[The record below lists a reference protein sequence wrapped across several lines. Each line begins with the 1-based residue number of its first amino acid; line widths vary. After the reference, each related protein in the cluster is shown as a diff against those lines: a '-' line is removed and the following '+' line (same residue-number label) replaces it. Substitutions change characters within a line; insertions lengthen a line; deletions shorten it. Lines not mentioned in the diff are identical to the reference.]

1 MSRSARPSSRGAR
14 APPLHETKL
23 RVRYSETDAQ
33 GIVNNA
39 NYLSYF
45 EVGRVEWLRAAGLSY
60 KELEARGYGFVVVEV
75 HALYKR
81 VARFDDELGLRTRLA
96 GLSKASLRFD
106 YTLLRDGEVL
116 ATGYTRHGCVEL
128 ASGRPSRLPGD
139 LAARLQRAEPRADPR
154 PDVGF
159 GDRD

>member
-1 MSRSARPSSRGAR
+1 M
-14 APPLHETKL
+14 HETKL

-75 HALYKR
+75 RAFYKGA
-81 VARFDDELGLRTRLA
+81 ARFDDELTLRTRLA
-96 GLSKASLRFD
+96 ALSKASFHFE
-106 YTLLRDGEVL
+106 YVLLRGSEVL
-116 ATGYTRHGCVEL
+116 ATGYTRHGCIAL

-139 LAARLQRAEPRADPR
+139 LVARLQEIEQRTEA
-154 PDVGF
+154 GF
-159 GDRD
+159 GDGGLGNTIPRA